1 MPAKKA
7 HELVKQP
14 PLEPPW
20 HWNVE
25 VRVRLVRVDEPQR
38 GPCSVQREERF
49 VWPGTVPFA
58 SAKVHMGAVKSAL
71 LGVSED
77 CYGEMQQ
84 VFPPKRGAGE
94 DRTD

>member
-7 HELVKQP
+7 RELIDKYIP
-14 PLEPPW
+14 EPPW

-49 VWPGTVPFA
+49 VWPGTVGFD
-58 SAKVHMGAVKSAL
+58 SAKVHMDKVKSSL
-71 LGVSED
+71 LAVGNGY
-77 CYGEMQQ
+77 YGEMQQ
-84 VFPPKRGAGE
+84 VFPPKRDAEKEG
-94 DRTD
+94 